1 MNRAP
6 ELVYLVKLQA
16 GSPAELIAGL
26 VQVVAQLEA
35 EVDRVLSDAAADQ
48 ARRRTRYHAATHPC
62 RN

>member
-35 EVDRVLSDAAADQ
+35 EVDRVLSDAKADC
-48 ARRRTRYHAATHPC
+48 ARRRTRYGAATNPC
-62 RN
+62 LN